1 MNRKNKKRAF
11 VTSIIMLLISAIVL
25 TSSTFAW
32 FIMGDKA
39 TIEEMDIKLYS
50 SEGIQ
55 ISANATDPSWRQMLT
70 LDNLFNTDD
79 TVADAA
85 LDAYSGNRNMLPE
98 FIIPASS
105 SFTSFGDYGYPNFY
119 RASVEADGATT
130 IDKVVETNVEDDIE
144 KAGIVAFDIFI
155 KSPIAQTI
163 DFSTTEV
170 KEIVADGAKSGD
182 PLTAVRY
189 AFVPMGTSA
198 IGTAATSIQQLAGAS
213 AAKVTIT
220 EADSVNRSADAVS
233 AGNSTGHKTTTPLS
247 AATGTE
253 AEMTNVT
260 VSAGTA
266 APSGK
271 VYWSDDAT
279 KTFDLDAGITKIRVY
294 IWAEGNDIDC
304 RDSIASSELSV
315 AFKFA
320 VAEA

>member
-11 VTSIIMLLISAIVL
+11 ITSIIMLLISAIVL

-98 FIIPASS
+98 YIIPASS
-105 SFTSFGDYGYPNFY
+105 SFTAFGDFGYPNFY

-130 IDKVVETNVEDDIE
+130 IDKVVEAYDAADE
-144 KAGIVAFDIFI
+144 AGIVAFDIFI

-163 DFSTTEV
+163 DFSKTEI
-170 KEIVADGAKSGD
+170 KEIVADGGKALD

-198 IGTAATSIQQLAGAS
+198 IGTAAGTIQQLASAS
-213 AAKVTIT
+213 ASDVTIT
-220 EADSVNRSADAVS
+220 EADSINRSADALT
-233 AGNSTGHKTTTPLS
+233 AGNTTGHKTTTPLS

-271 VYWSDDAT
+271 VYWSDDET

-320 VAEA
+320 VVGA

>member
-11 VTSIIMLLISAIVL
+11 ITSIIMLLISAIVL

-55 ISANATDPSWRQMLT
+55 ISANATDPSWRQNLT
-70 LDNLFNTDD
+70 LDNLFDTDKNASNA
-79 TVADAA
+79 T

-98 FIIPASS
+98 LIVPASS
-105 SFTSFGDYGYPNFY
+105 SFNSFGDYGYPNFY
-119 RASVEADGATT
+119 RANVEGDGNVSVSKVVEAADGA
-130 IDKVVETNVEDDIE
+130 ET
-144 KAGIVAFDIFI
+144 AGIVAFDIFI
-155 KSPIAQTI
+155 KSEVAQTI
-163 DFSTTEV
+163 DFSGTEV
-170 KEIVADGAKSGD
+170 KEIVADGASSKGA
-182 PLTAVRY
+182 LTPIRY
-189 AFVPMGTSA
+189 AFVPMGTAS
-198 IGTAATSIQQLAGAS
+198 IGTAATTIQQLQNAS

-220 EADSVNRSADAVS
+220 EADSLTRSDDAAN
-233 AGNSTGHKTTTPLS
+233 AGNGTGHKTTTPLNGTS
-247 AATGTE
+247 ATS

-260 VSAGTA
+260 VSEGTA
-266 APSGK
+266 APQGT

-279 KTFDLDAGITKIRVY
+279 KTFELDAGITKIRVY

-320 VAEA
+320 IAE